1 MKRWALILIVCLPFR
16 ASAQEDTLWVPY
28 AAGMDLN
35 DGLYRNFQE
44 FRMNAPGVPLARL
57 RDAQGHAVHD
67 IRTLVSKLYWQPDTG
82 ALQVIR
88 AGNVWGFCQNDVI
101 YIAAGSGFYR
111 IGLMGS
117 LGHMVYEVTYRDW
130 DPYMDPYG
138 GVTRTALAHL
148 LLDMNTGAFL
158 DFNAGGMA
166 EALKADPVLLDEFLA
181 VPKKERNKDAT
192 LFRFLRFYNE
202 RHPLLFPQ

>member
-1 MKRWALILIVCLPFR
+1 MNRWFPLLLLSLPLR
-16 ASAQEDTLWVPY
+16 AIAQEDTLWMPY

-35 DGLYRNFQE
+35 DGIYRTFEE
-44 FRMNAPGVPLARL
+44 FRVNDPGIPLDRI
-57 RDAQGHAVHD
+57 RDQQGLAVHD

-82 ALQVIR
+82 AVQVIR
-88 AGNVWGFCQNDVI
+88 ADNVWGFCQNDVI
-101 YIAAGSGFYR
+101 YIAAGNGFYR

-130 DPYMDPYG
+130 DPYMNPYG
-138 GVTRTALAHL
+138 GMTHTALAHL

-158 DFNAGGMA
+158 NFNSGGMA
-166 EALKADPVLLDEFLA
+166 EALKADPLLLEEFLA
-181 VPKKERNKDAT
+181 VPKKERNKDAI